1 MLTRSQS
8 HVLMTTI
15 WVICVHIPPPR
26 LPPPPSHPSPLT
38 LCQLCD
44 VVATVADARVVTTPS
59 GETCVQY
66 AVVVSLL
73 GDVCS
78 KLLNVCGVTSNH
90 RGDVRCFAVYRGYRD
105 FRALQASI
113 EQEFPNMQGGPSLP
127 GRTIMRSQD
136 PKFISDRRTGL
147 RT

>member
-1 MLTRSQS
+1 M
-8 HVLMTTI
+8 
-15 WVICVHIPPPR
+15 
-26 LPPPPSHPSPLT
+26 
-38 LCQLCD
+38 
-44 VVATVADARVVTTPS
+44 VATVADARVVTTPS